1 MKQLI
6 LLLLV
11 ALSLYASAQIDGQS
25 YPIQPDPL
33 LPMLV
38 RQAPSQ
44 QELKQ
49 GKGHL
54 DLDLDATGFF
64 YDVENNLPFAK
75 GYTATGIRLSPTL
88 LYGLN
93 DRTQLRA
100 GVNATMLAGCDSL
113 HELRPIISITYSP
126 CKQLT
131 LVAGSLY
138 GNLAHRLD
146 GPLYDPQRW
155 VYHHLE
161 EGIQIL
167 TDAGKWRSDTWIDW
181 WHYLVPNTPDQEY
194 FTFGTDHT
202 LNLFHHRNNSHL
214 SDISYS
220 ETGSDTV
227 ANRAGLPNH
236 GAGWDIDLPATFMAH
251 HRGGELKTIDTTTLT
266 HFQERVGLRVSRTL
280 MHNRK
285 THFATQQWT
294 LDVPIYVSHFSNHS
308 SNGYALY
315 PNLIYTMQHERDSR
329 RRQLTI
335 RGGYWYGD
343 GYLSYF
349 GLPEFQSTAPL
360 APTVDATRRNMLT
373 FALVLEHGYHHNSTQ
388 IGISAQCYYDLDF
401 RQLDVTF
408 GLYLKGNKRFRLH

>member
-1 MKQLI
+1 MKQL
-6 LLLLV
+6 LLLQLC
-11 ALSLYASAQIDGQS
+11 ALAFCASAQIDGEK

-33 LPMLV
+33 LPMLN
-38 RQAPSQ
+38 QHAPTQ
-44 QELKQ
+44 QDLLL
-49 GKGHL
+49 GVGHL
-54 DLDLDATGFF
+54 DLLLDATGFF

-75 GYTATGIRLSPTL
+75 GYTATGIRFTPTL

-93 DRTQLRA
+93 DRTELRA
-100 GVNATMLAGCDSL
+100 GINATMLAGCDSL
-113 HELRPIISITYSP
+113 HELRPILSVTYSP

-138 GNLAHRLD
+138 GDLAHRLD

-167 TDAGKWRSDTWIDW
+167 TDAGRWHSDTWIDW

-202 LNLFHHRNNSHL
+202 LNIFHHRENAFICSTPIESDHDTITYQHVL
-214 SDISYS
+214 S
-220 ETGSDTV
+220 
-227 ANRAGLPNH
+227 NH
-236 GAGWDIDLPATFMAH
+236 STGWDIDLPATFMAN

-266 HFQERVGLRVSRTL
+266 HFQERVGLQLTRTSV
-280 MHNRK
+280 RAK
-285 THFATQQWT
+285 ASYFATYR
-294 LDVPIYVSHFSNHS
+294 LIVDIPIYFSHFSNHS

-315 PNLIYTMQHERDSR
+315 PTISYTLQHEINNKRL
-329 RRQLTI
+329 QLTA

-349 GLPEFQSTAPL
+349 GLPEFQSAAPL
-360 APTVDATRRNMLT
+360 TPTVDASQRKMLT
-373 FALVLEHGYHHNSTQ
+373 FSIALEHAYHLNSAQ
-388 IGISAQCYYDLDF
+388 IGLSAQCYYDLDF
-401 RQLDVTF
+401 QQLDITI
-408 GLYLKGNKRFRLH
+408 GLYLRGNRRIRLH